1 MILQALTQYYEDLLR
16 LGKINRP
23 GWSKQKLNYSLLL
36 SEEGELLQ
44 LLHLQQE
51 VQRGNKTVLGPQEMW
66 VPSPVKR
73 SSGIRPN
80 FLCDTS
86 SYLLGV
92 DGKGKADRSID
103 CFAASKALHLQLL
116 KEVDSPIA
124 RAIVRFFEHW
134 DPSQAASHPA
144 LQEDWEELLQG
155 GNLTFSLDKQ
165 FAALDPAI
173 ADAWTR
179 HYEDSSAEAE
189 PIRCLVTGQ
198 TGTLAR
204 LHPSIKGVAGA
215 QSSGASLVSFNDSAF
230 CSFEHKQGANAPVS
244 DSAAFAYTTA
254 LNTLLADRNRV
265 SRVGDTTILCWA
277 AGGESAY
284 QDCFLMSIFN
294 DSYTEND
301 ILNTLH
307 HLSKGE
313 SIQWDDTRLS
323 PDTRFYVLGL
333 APNAAR
339 LSVRFFWQN
348 SFGALA
354 RNLERH
360 YQRLEIIRPS
370 FDKFPTLPIWRLVLE
385 TVRKASPGGRAPEP
399 HPRLAG
405 DLLLAVLNDTL
416 YPATLLNGV
425 ELRIRAE
432 RNVSRGQ
439 AAILKAYYTKYLEQF
454 QPDSPIKE
462 ALTVELNEQTN
473 YLPYLLGRL
482 FAVLEGLQQS
492 ANPGINTTI
501 KDRYF
506 NSASATPLLV
516 FPILRNLAI
525 KHLEKLKKMGEN
537 EKRLAF
543 FYEKKI
549 IELNGRTKVTF
560 PARMSLAEQ
569 NYFQLGYYHETQRRY
584 TAKTNKEEQ

>member
-51 VQRGNKTVLGPQEMW
+51 IQRGNKTVLGPQEMW

-124 RAIVRFFEHW
+124 RTIVRFFEHW

-144 LQEDWEELLQG
+144 LQEDWEELLKG
-155 GNLTFSLDKQ
+155 GNLTFSLGEQ
-165 FAALDPAI
+165 FAAQDPAI

-198 TGTLAR
+198 PGTLAR

-215 QSSGASLVSFNDSAF
+215 QSSGASLVSFNAPAF
-230 CSFEHKQGANAPVS
+230 CSFEHEQGANAPVS
-244 DSAAFAYTTA
+244 DYAAFAYTTA

-284 QDCFLMSIFN
+284 QDCFLMCIFN

-385 TVRKASPGGRAPEP
+385 TVRMAPPGGRTPEP

-432 RNVSRGQ
+432 RSVSRGQ

-454 QPDSPIKE
+454 QPDSPMKE

-506 NSASATPLLV
+506 NSASATPAIV
-516 FPILRNLAI
+516 FPQLINLAQ
-525 KHLEKLKKMGEN
+525 KHLNKLDGG
-537 EKRLAF
+537 LAV
-543 FYEKKI
+543 YYDKQI
-549 IELNGRTKVTF
+549 TELGSRITQTL
-560 PARMSLAEQ
+560 PTRMSLAEQ
-569 NYFQLGYYHETQRRY
+569 SAFQLGYYHETQRRY
-584 TAKTNKEEQ
+584 TAKAKKEEQ

>member
-23 GWSKQKLNYSLLL
+23 GWSKQKVSYSLLL

-116 KEVDSPIA
+116 KEVDSPVA
-124 RAIVRFFEHW
+124 RAIIRFFEHW

-144 LQEDWEELLQG
+144 LQEDWEELLKG
-155 GNLTFSLDKQ
+155 GNLTFSLDKL
-165 FAALDPAI
+165 FAAQDPAI

-179 HYEDSSAEAE
+179 HYEDSSADAE

-215 QSSGASLVSFNDSAF
+215 QSSGASLVSFNAPAF
-230 CSFEHKQGANAPVS
+230 CSFEHEQGANAPVS
-244 DSAAFAYTTA
+244 DYAAFAYTTA

-370 FDKFPTLPIWRLVLE
+370 FDKFPTLSIWRLVLE
-385 TVRKASPGGRAPEP
+385 TVRKAPPGGRAPEP

-432 RNVSRGQ
+432 RSVSRGQ

-454 QPDSPIKE
+454 QPDSPMKE

-506 NSASATPLLV
+506 NSASATPAIV
-516 FPILRNLAI
+516 FPQLINLAQ
-525 KHLEKLKKMGEN
+525 KHLNKLDGG
-537 EKRLAF
+537 LAV
-543 FYEKKI
+543 YYDKQI
-549 IELNGRTKVTF
+549 TELSSRITQTL
-560 PARMSLAEQ
+560 PTRMSLAEQ
-569 NYFQLGYYHETQRRY
+569 SAFQLGYYHETQRRY
-584 TAKTNKEEQ
+584 TAKAKKEEQ

>member
-1 MILQALTQYYEDLLR
+1 MILQALTQYYEDLLM

-51 VQRGNKTVLGPQEMW
+51 IQRGNKTVLGPQEMW

-103 CFAASKALHLQLL
+103 CFAASKALHLHLL
-116 KEVDSPIA
+116 REVDSPIA

-144 LQEDWEELLQG
+144 LQEDWEELLKG
-155 GNLTFSLDKQ
+155 GNLTFSLDKL
-165 FAALDPAI
+165 FAAQDPAI
-173 ADAWTR
+173 ADAWTQ
-179 HYEDSSAEAE
+179 HYEDSSADAE

-215 QSSGASLVSFNDSAF
+215 QSSGASLVSFNAPAF
-230 CSFEHKQGANAPVS
+230 CSFEHEQGANAPVS
-244 DSAAFAYTTA
+244 DYAAFAYTTA

-370 FDKFPTLPIWRLVLE
+370 FDKFPTLSIWRLVLE
-385 TVRKASPGGRAPEP
+385 TVRKAPPGGRAPEP

-432 RNVSRGQ
+432 RSVSRGQ

-454 QPDSPIKE
+454 QPDSPMKE
-462 ALTVELNEQTN
+462 ALTVQLNEQTN

-506 NSASATPLLV
+506 NSASATPAIV
-516 FPILRNLAI
+516 FPQLINLAQ
-525 KHLEKLKKMGEN
+525 KHLNKLDGGLDVYYDKQ
-537 EKRLAF
+537 
-543 FYEKKI
+543 I
-549 IELNGRTKVTF
+549 TELSSRITQTL
-560 PARMSLAEQ
+560 PTRMSLAEQ
-569 NYFQLGYYHETQRRY
+569 SAFQLGYYHETQRRY

>member
-36 SEEGELLQ
+36 SEEGQLLQ

-103 CFAASKALHLQLL
+103 CFAASKALHLHLL
-116 KEVDSPIA
+116 REVDSPIA

-144 LQEDWEELLQG
+144 LQEDWEELLKG
-155 GNLTFSLDKQ
+155 GNLTFSLDKL
-165 FAALDPAI
+165 FAAQDPAI

-179 HYEDSSAEAE
+179 HYEDSSDDAE

-215 QSSGASLVSFNDSAF
+215 QSSGASLVSFNAPAF
-230 CSFEHKQGANAPVS
+230 CSFEHEQGANAPVS
-244 DSAAFAYTTA
+244 DYAAFAYTTA

-385 TVRKASPGGRAPEP
+385 TVRKAPPGGRAPEP

-432 RNVSRGQ
+432 RSVSRGQ

-454 QPDSPIKE
+454 QPDSPMKE
-462 ALTVELNEQTN
+462 ALTVQLNEQTN

-506 NSASATPLLV
+506 NSASATPAIV
-516 FPILRNLAI
+516 FPQLINLAQ
-525 KHLEKLKKMGEN
+525 KHLNKLDGG
-537 EKRLAF
+537 LAV
-543 FYEKKI
+543 YYDKQI
-549 IELNGRTKVTF
+549 TELSSRITQTL
-560 PARMSLAEQ
+560 PTRMSLAEQ
-569 NYFQLGYYHETQRRY
+569 SAFQLGYYHETQRRY
-584 TAKTNKEEQ
+584 TAKNNKEEQ

>member
-23 GWSKQKLNYSLLL
+23 GWSKQKVSYSLLL
-36 SEEGELLQ
+36 SKEGELLQ

-116 KEVDSPIA
+116 REVDSPIA

-144 LQEDWEELLQG
+144 LQEDWEELLKG
-155 GNLTFSLDKQ
+155 GNLTFSLSEQ
-165 FAALDPAI
+165 FAAQDPAI

-179 HYEDSSAEAE
+179 HYEDSSDDAE

-215 QSSGASLVSFNDSAF
+215 QSSGASLVSFNAPAF
-230 CSFEHKQGANAPVS
+230 CSFEHEQGANAPVS
-244 DSAAFAYTTA
+244 DYAAFAYTTA

-284 QDCFLMSIFN
+284 QDCFLMSIFD

-385 TVRKASPGGRAPEP
+385 TVRKAPPGGRAPEP

-432 RNVSRGQ
+432 RSVSRGQ

-454 QPDSPIKE
+454 QPDSPMKE

-506 NSASATPLLV
+506 NSASATPAIV
-516 FPILRNLAI
+516 FPQLINLAQ
-525 KHLEKLKKMGEN
+525 KHLNKLDGG
-537 EKRLAF
+537 LAV
-543 FYEKKI
+543 YYDKQI
-549 IELNGRTKVTF
+549 TELSSRITQTL
-560 PARMSLAEQ
+560 PTRMSLTEQ
-569 NYFQLGYYHETQRRY
+569 SAFQLGYYHETQRRY
-584 TAKTNKEEQ
+584 TAKAKKEEQ

>member
-51 VQRGNKTVLGPQEMW
+51 IQRGNKTVLGPQEMW

-116 KEVDSPIA
+116 REVDSPIA

-144 LQEDWEELLQG
+144 LQEDWEELLKG
-155 GNLTFSLDKQ
+155 GNLTFSLDKL
-165 FAALDPAI
+165 FAAQDPAI

-179 HYEDSSAEAE
+179 HYEDSSDDAE

-198 TGTLAR
+198 PGTLAR

-215 QSSGASLVSFNDSAF
+215 QSSGASLVSFNAPAF
-230 CSFEHKQGANAPVS
+230 CSFEHEQGANAPVS
-244 DSAAFAYTTA
+244 DYAAFAYTTA

-385 TVRKASPGGRAPEP
+385 TVRKAPPGGRAPEP

-432 RNVSRGQ
+432 RSVSRGQ

-454 QPDSPIKE
+454 QPDSPMKE

-506 NSASATPLLV
+506 NSASATPAIV
-516 FPILRNLAI
+516 FPQLINLAQ
-525 KHLEKLKKMGEN
+525 KHLNKLDGG
-537 EKRLAF
+537 LAV
-543 FYEKKI
+543 YYDKQI
-549 IELNGRTKVTF
+549 TELSSRITQTL
-560 PARMSLAEQ
+560 PTRMSLAEQ
-569 NYFQLGYYHETQRRY
+569 SAFQLGYYHETQRRY
-584 TAKTNKEEQ
+584 TAKNNKEEQ

>member
-1 MILQALTQYYEDLLR
+1 M
-16 LGKINRP
+16 
-23 GWSKQKLNYSLLL
+23 
-36 SEEGELLQ
+36 
-44 LLHLQQE
+44 
-51 VQRGNKTVLGPQEMW
+51 
-66 VPSPVKR
+66 
-73 SSGIRPN
+73 
-80 FLCDTS
+80 
-86 SYLLGV
+86 
-92 DGKGKADRSID
+92 
-103 CFAASKALHLQLL
+103 
-116 KEVDSPIA
+116 
-124 RAIVRFFEHW
+124 
-134 DPSQAASHPA
+134 
-144 LQEDWEELLQG
+144 
-155 GNLTFSLDKQ
+155 
-165 FAALDPAI
+165 
-173 ADAWTR
+173 
-179 HYEDSSAEAE
+179 
-189 PIRCLVTGQ
+189 TGQ
-198 TGTLAR
+198 PGTLAR

-215 QSSGASLVSFNDSAF
+215 QSSGASLVSFNAPAF
-230 CSFEHKQGANAPVS
+230 CSFEHEQGANAPVS
-244 DSAAFAYTTA
+244 DYAAFAYTTA

-313 SIQWDDTRLS
+313 SIQWDESRLS

-333 APNAAR
+333 APNVGR

-370 FDKFPTLPIWRLVLE
+370 FDKFPTLSIWRLVLE
-385 TVRKASPGGRAPEP
+385 TVRKVPGRTPEP

-432 RNVSRGQ
+432 RSVSRGQ
-439 AAILKAYYTKYLEQF
+439 TAILKAYYTKYLEQF
-454 QPDSPIKE
+454 QPDSPMKE

-482 FAVLEGLQQS
+482 FAVLEGLQQR

-506 NSASATPLLV
+506 NSASATPAIV
-516 FPILRNLAI
+516 FPQLINLAQ
-525 KHLEKLKKMGEN
+525 KHLNKLDGG
-537 EKRLAF
+537 LAV
-543 FYEKKI
+543 YYDKQI
-549 IELNGRTKVTF
+549 TELSSRITQTL
-560 PARMSLAEQ
+560 PTRMSLAEQ
-569 NYFQLGYYHETQRRY
+569 SSFQLGYYHETQRRY
-584 TAKTNKEEQ
+584 TAKAKKEEQ

>member
-51 VQRGNKTVLGPQEMW
+51 IQRGNKTVLGPQEMW

-103 CFAASKALHLQLL
+103 CFAASKALHLHLL
-116 KEVDSPIA
+116 REVDSPVA

-144 LQEDWEELLQG
+144 LQEDWEELLKG
-155 GNLTFSLDKQ
+155 GNLTFSLDKL

-198 TGTLAR
+198 PGTLAR

-215 QSSGASLVSFNDSAF
+215 QSSGASLVSFNAPAF
-230 CSFEHKQGANAPVS
+230 CSFEHEQGANAPVS
-244 DSAAFAYTTA
+244 DYAAFAYTTA

-370 FDKFPTLPIWRLVLE
+370 FDKFPTLSIWRLVLE
-385 TVRKASPGGRAPEP
+385 TVRKVPGRAPEP

-432 RNVSRGQ
+432 RSVSRGQ

-454 QPDSPIKE
+454 QPDSPMKE
-462 ALTVELNEQTN
+462 ALTVQLNEQTN

-506 NSASATPLLV
+506 NSASATPAIV
-516 FPILRNLAI
+516 FPQLINLAQ
-525 KHLEKLKKMGEN
+525 KHLNKLDGGLFVYYDKQ
-537 EKRLAF
+537 
-543 FYEKKI
+543 I
-549 IELNGRTKVTF
+549 TELSNRITQTL
-560 PARMSLAEQ
+560 PTRMSLAEQ
-569 NYFQLGYYHETQRRY
+569 SAFQLGYYHETQRRY
-584 TAKTNKEEQ
+584 TAKNKKEEQ

>member
-51 VQRGNKTVLGPQEMW
+51 IQRGNKTVLGPQEMW

-103 CFAASKALHLQLL
+103 CFAASKALHLHLL
-116 KEVDSPIA
+116 REVDSPIA

-134 DPSQAASHPA
+134 DPSQAASHPV
-144 LQEDWEELLQG
+144 LQEDWEELLKG

-173 ADAWTR
+173 ADAWTQ
-179 HYEDSSAEAE
+179 HYEDSSADAE

-215 QSSGASLVSFNDSAF
+215 QSSGASLVSFNAPAF
-230 CSFEHKQGANAPVS
+230 CSFEHEQGANAPVS
-244 DSAAFAYTTA
+244 DYAAFAYTTA

-277 AGGESAY
+277 DGGESAY

-313 SIQWDDTRLS
+313 SIQWDDTKLS

-385 TVRKASPGGRAPEP
+385 TVRKAPPGGRTPEP

-432 RNVSRGQ
+432 RSVSRGQ

-454 QPDSPIKE
+454 QPDSPMKE

-506 NSASATPLLV
+506 NSASATPAIV
-516 FPILRNLAI
+516 FPQLINLAQ
-525 KHLEKLKKMGEN
+525 KHLNKLDGG
-537 EKRLAF
+537 LAV
-543 FYEKKI
+543 YYDKQI
-549 IELNGRTKVTF
+549 TELSSRITQTL
-560 PARMSLAEQ
+560 PTRMSLAEQ
-569 NYFQLGYYHETQRRY
+569 SAFQLGYYHETQRRY
-584 TAKTNKEEQ
+584 TAKAKKEEQ

>member
-66 VPSPVKR
+66 TPSPVKR

-116 KEVDSPIA
+116 REVDSPIA

-144 LQEDWEELLQG
+144 LQEDWEELLKG

-173 ADAWTR
+173 ADAWTQ
-179 HYEDSSAEAE
+179 HYEDSSADAE

-215 QSSGASLVSFNDSAF
+215 QSSGASLVSFNAPAF
-230 CSFEHKQGANAPVS
+230 CSFEHEQGANAPVS
-244 DSAAFAYTTA
+244 DYAAFAYTTA

-370 FDKFPTLPIWRLVLE
+370 FDKFLTLPIWRLVLE
-385 TVRKASPGGRAPEP
+385 TVRKASPGGRTPEP

-432 RNVSRGQ
+432 RSVSRGQ

-454 QPDSPIKE
+454 QPDSPMKE

-473 YLPYLLGRL
+473 YLPYVLGRL
-482 FAVLEGLQQS
+482 FAVMEGLQQS

-506 NSASATPLLV
+506 NSASATPAIV
-516 FPILRNLAI
+516 FPQLINLAQ
-525 KHLEKLKKMGEN
+525 KHLNKLDGG
-537 EKRLAF
+537 LAV
-543 FYEKKI
+543 YYDKQI
-549 IELNGRTKVTF
+549 TELSSRITQTL
-560 PARMSLAEQ
+560 PTRMSLAEQ
-569 NYFQLGYYHETQRRY
+569 SAFQLGYYHETQRRY

>member
-23 GWSKQKLNYSLLL
+23 GWSKQKVSYSLLL

-116 KEVDSPIA
+116 KEVDSPVA

-144 LQEDWEELLQG
+144 LQEDWEELLKG
-155 GNLTFSLDKQ
+155 GNLTFSLDKL
-165 FAALDPAI
+165 FAAQDPAI

-179 HYEDSSAEAE
+179 HYEDSSADAE

-215 QSSGASLVSFNDSAF
+215 QSSGASLVSFNAPAF
-230 CSFEHKQGANAPVS
+230 CSFEHEQGANAPVS
-244 DSAAFAYTTA
+244 DYAAFAYTTA

-370 FDKFPTLPIWRLVLE
+370 FDKFPTLSIWRLVLE
-385 TVRKASPGGRAPEP
+385 TVRKAPPGGRAPEP

-432 RNVSRGQ
+432 RSVSRGQ

-454 QPDSPIKE
+454 QPDSPMKE
-462 ALTVELNEQTN
+462 ALTVQLNEQTN

-482 FAVLEGLQQS
+482 FAVLEGLQQR

-506 NSASATPLLV
+506 NSASATPAIV
-516 FPILRNLAI
+516 FPQLINLAQ
-525 KHLEKLKKMGEN
+525 KHLNKLDGG
-537 EKRLAF
+537 LAV
-543 FYEKKI
+543 YYDKQI
-549 IELNGRTKVTF
+549 TELSSRITQTL
-560 PARMSLAEQ
+560 PTRMSLAEQ
-569 NYFQLGYYHETQRRY
+569 SAFQLGYYHETQRRY

>member
-23 GWSKQKLNYSLLL
+23 GWSKQKVSYSLLL

-116 KEVDSPIA
+116 KEVDSPVA

-144 LQEDWEELLQG
+144 LQEDWEELLKG
-155 GNLTFSLDKQ
+155 GNLTFSLDKL
-165 FAALDPAI
+165 FAAQDPAI

-179 HYEDSSAEAE
+179 HYEDSSDDAE

-198 TGTLAR
+198 PGTLAR

-244 DSAAFAYTTA
+244 DYAAFAYTTA

-370 FDKFPTLPIWRLVLE
+370 FDKFPTLSIWRLVLE
-385 TVRKASPGGRAPEP
+385 TVRKAPPGGRAPEP

-432 RNVSRGQ
+432 RSVSRGQ

-454 QPDSPIKE
+454 QPDSPMKE

-506 NSASATPLLV
+506 NSASATPAIV
-516 FPILRNLAI
+516 FPQLINLAQ
-525 KHLEKLKKMGEN
+525 KHLNKLDGG
-537 EKRLAF
+537 LAV
-543 FYEKKI
+543 YYDKQI
-549 IELNGRTKVTF
+549 TELSSRITQTL
-560 PARMSLAEQ
+560 PTRMSLTEQ
-569 NYFQLGYYHETQRRY
+569 SAFQLGYYHETQRRY
-584 TAKTNKEEQ
+584 TAKNNKEEQ

>member
-103 CFAASKALHLQLL
+103 CFAASKALHLHLL
-116 KEVDSPIA
+116 REVDSPIA

-134 DPSQAASHPA
+134 DPSQAASHPV
-144 LQEDWEELLQG
+144 LQEDWEELLKG

-173 ADAWTR
+173 ADAWTQ
-179 HYEDSSAEAE
+179 HYEDSSADAE

-215 QSSGASLVSFNDSAF
+215 QSSGASLVSFNAPAF
-230 CSFEHKQGANAPVS
+230 CSFEHEQGANAPVS
-244 DSAAFAYTTA
+244 DYAAFAYTTA

-370 FDKFPTLPIWRLVLE
+370 FDKFPTLSIWRLVLE
-385 TVRKASPGGRAPEP
+385 TVRKAPPGGRTPEP

-432 RNVSRGQ
+432 RSVSRGQ

-454 QPDSPIKE
+454 QPDSPMKE

-506 NSASATPLLV
+506 NSASATPAIV
-516 FPILRNLAI
+516 FPQLINLAQ
-525 KHLEKLKKMGEN
+525 KHLNKLDGG
-537 EKRLAF
+537 LAV
-543 FYEKKI
+543 YYDKQI
-549 IELNGRTKVTF
+549 TELSSRITQTL
-560 PARMSLAEQ
+560 PTRMSLAEQ
-569 NYFQLGYYHETQRRY
+569 SAFQLGYYHETQRRY

>member
-23 GWSKQKLNYSLLL
+23 GWSKQKVSYSLLL

-92 DGKGKADRSID
+92 DGKGRANRSID

-116 KEVDSPIA
+116 KEVDSPVA

-144 LQEDWEELLQG
+144 LQEDWEELLKG
-155 GNLTFSLDKQ
+155 GNLTFSLDKL
-165 FAALDPAI
+165 FAAQDPAI

-179 HYEDSSAEAE
+179 HYEDSSADAE

-198 TGTLAR
+198 PGTLAR

-215 QSSGASLVSFNDSAF
+215 QSSGASLVSFNAPAF
-230 CSFEHKQGANAPVS
+230 CSFEHEQGANAPVS
-244 DSAAFAYTTA
+244 DYAAFAYTTA

-370 FDKFPTLPIWRLVLE
+370 FDKFPTLSIWRLVLE
-385 TVRKASPGGRAPEP
+385 TVRKVPGRAPEP

-432 RNVSRGQ
+432 RSVSRGQ

-454 QPDSPIKE
+454 QPDSPMKE

-482 FAVLEGLQQS
+482 FAVLEGLQQN

-506 NSASATPLLV
+506 NSASATPAIV
-516 FPILRNLAI
+516 FPQLINLAQ
-525 KHLEKLKKMGEN
+525 KHLNKLDGG
-537 EKRLAF
+537 LAV
-543 FYEKKI
+543 YYDKQI
-549 IELNGRTKVTF
+549 TELSSRITQTL
-560 PARMSLAEQ
+560 PTRMSLAEQ
-569 NYFQLGYYHETQRRY
+569 SAFQLGYYHETQRRY

>member
-103 CFAASKALHLQLL
+103 CFAASKALHLHLL
-116 KEVDSPIA
+116 REVDSPIA

-144 LQEDWEELLQG
+144 LQEDWEELLKG
-155 GNLTFSLDKQ
+155 GNLTFSLDKL
-165 FAALDPAI
+165 FAAQDPAI

-179 HYEDSSAEAE
+179 HYEDSSDDAE

-215 QSSGASLVSFNDSAF
+215 QSSGASLVSFNAPAF
-230 CSFEHKQGANAPVS
+230 CSFEHEQGANAPVS
-244 DSAAFAYTTA
+244 DYAAFAYTTA

-313 SIQWDDTRLS
+313 SIQWDDTKLS

-385 TVRKASPGGRAPEP
+385 TVRKAPPGGRTPEP

-432 RNVSRGQ
+432 RSVSRGQ

-454 QPDSPIKE
+454 QPDSPMKE

-537 EKRLAF
+537 EKKLAF